1 MVWLMRKPCGLAPP
15 PKLTVNTKFMTVP
28 HVTLELTEKINGVAE
43 FVALP
48 DGPSV
53 PYEAAP

>member
-1 MVWLMRKPCGLAPP
+1 MKKACGLLPP
-15 PKLTVNTKFMTVP
+15 PKLTVSTKFMTVP